1 MKIMGRLSFFPV
13 TAGQNQQSMKS
24 REIVQCFTQ
33 FYYIKMFLVIIKEL
47 FKQQSESWEKK
58 PFKARFLK
66 LLEYKYYYWQLE
78 KIVRGQG
85 YNYFMGK

>member
-1 MKIMGRLSFFPV
+1 
-13 TAGQNQQSMKS
+13 MKS

-66 LLEYKYYYWQLE
+66 LLEYKYYYW
-78 KIVRGQG
+78 
-85 YNYFMGK
+85 